1 MRILLIHSDEFS
13 YRVTQKTPIA
23 EKLEDE
29 SVKQGSSEDCLVV
42 FSAVE
47 KGDELNKTYVINQ
60 TVEEIKKVA
69 DQVGAKKI
77 VVYPYAHLS
86 PNLSD
91 PKTAIE
97 ILKGVAK
104 KLGEQYSVMRSPF
117 GFYKAFK
124 LSCKGH
130 PMSELSREIHPP
142 EREAEEKEASKEAPR
157 KIAKRFLVL
166 TPNGEEME
174 PGEFVKN
181 CEDDEFKTLVEKEA
195 LGKESP
201 GSGGEPEFIGIVKR
215 YNINWE
221 GFSDRGHMKFG
232 PEGNLLFELIA
243 EYAERIVRD
252 FGIPVYSVRGTNMFD
267 LEMKPVREHAEL
279 YGDRLY
285 QLEVEDKKLVMRY
298 AACHQQ
304 FSMIKDW
311 TISYRNLPFG
321 AFEVADSY
329 RMEQS
334 GELLL
339 CFRTRKMHMPD
350 FHVICRDEKEAL
362 EWFYKIHEKI
372 YEAMEELGR
381 NYELLINLTS
391 EEFYERNK
399 DFLLKLAKTR
409 KKNLLLCFY
418 PPGINYYWS
427 INNEYHIT
435 DDLNR
440 PREIGTVQIDFGN
453 SKRFGI
459 KYTDADGSERFPFI
473 LHTAVIGT
481 IERYLFA
488 LFDTA
493 VKMKKEGKPP
503 MLPVWVSPTQLRI
516 VPVAERHLKFA
527 EELASKIRGIRVDID
542 DRSETVARR
551 IKQAEEEWI
560 PYIVVVGDKEVEGEK
575 LTVRIREIRKE
586 VQMTLEELVKEIH
599 KKIGDKPFKPLTLP
613 IHVSKRPIFNV

>member
-29 SVKQGSSEDCLVV
+29 SAKQGSSKDCLVV

-47 KGDELNKTYVINQ
+47 KGDEKNKRYVIDR
-60 TVEEIKKVA
+60 TVEEIRKVA
-69 DQVGAKKI
+69 EQVGAKRI

-91 PKTAIE
+91 PKTAVE
-97 ILKGVAK
+97 ILKGVAER
-104 KLGEQYSVMRSPF
+104 LEEEYSVMRSPF
-117 GFYKAFK
+117 GYYKAFT

-130 PMSELSREIHPP
+130 PLSELSREIHP
-142 EREAEEKEASKEAPR
+142 EEEAKEEVKEAPK

-166 TPNGEEME
+166 TPDGREFDPE
-174 PGEFVKN
+174 EFVKT
-181 CEDDEFKTLVEKEA
+181 CEDDEFKVLVEREA
-195 LGKESP
+195 LGRESP
-201 GSGGEPEFIGIVKR
+201 GSEEEPEFISVVKR

-221 GFSDRGHMKFG
+221 SFSDRGHMKFG
-232 PEGNLLFELIA
+232 PEGNLLFELVA
-243 EYAERIVRD
+243 EYAEKIVRSL
-252 FGIPVYSVRGTNMFD
+252 GIPVYSVRGTNMFNLD
-267 LEMKPVREHAEL
+267 LKPVKEHADL

-285 QLEVEDKKLVMRY
+285 QLEVENRKFVMRY

-304 FSMIKDW
+304 FAMIKDW

-321 AFEVADSY
+321 AFENADSY
-329 RMEQS
+329 RLEQS

-339 CFRTRKMHMPD
+339 CFRTRKLHMPD

-372 YEAMEELGR
+372 YEAMDELGR
-381 NYELLINLTS
+381 NNELLINLTS
-391 EEFYERNK
+391 EEFYKRNK
-399 DFLLKLAKTR
+399 DFLLKLARTKN
-409 KKNLLLCFY
+409 KNLLVCFY

-427 INNEYHIT
+427 INNEYHIL

-453 SKRFGI
+453 SRRFGI
-459 KYTDADGSERFPFI
+459 KYTDADGTEKYPYI
-473 LHTAVIGT
+473 LHSAVIGT
-481 IERYLFA
+481 IERYLFT

-493 VKMKKEGKPP
+493 VKRKKEGKPP

-516 VPVAERHLKFA
+516 IPVAERHLEYA
-527 EELASKIRGIRVDID
+527 EKLAKKIKGVRVDID
-542 DRSETVARR
+542 DRSETVSRR

-575 LTVRIREIRKE
+575 LKVRVRETREEVEMTPKELEKEIRS
-586 VQMTLEELVKEIH
+586 
-599 KKIGDKPFKPLTLP
+599 KIGDKPFKELTLP
-613 IHVSKRPIFNV
+613 IHISKRPMFNV

>member
-29 SVKQGSSEDCLVV
+29 SAKQGSSKDCLVV

-47 KGDELNKTYVINQ
+47 KGDEKNKRYVIDR

-69 DQVGAKKI
+69 EQVGAKRI

-97 ILKGVAK
+97 VLKGVAE
-104 KLGEQYSVMRSPF
+104 KLGEEYSVMRSPF
-117 GFYKAFK
+117 GYYKAFT

-130 PMSELSREIHPP
+130 PLSELSREIHP
-142 EREAEEKEASKEAPR
+142 EEEAKEEVKEAPK

-166 TPNGEEME
+166 TPDGREFDPE
-174 PGEFVKN
+174 EFVKT
-181 CEDDEFKTLVEKEA
+181 CEDDEFKVLVEREA
-195 LGKESP
+195 LGRESP
-201 GSGGEPEFIGIVKR
+201 GSEEEPEFISVVKR

-221 GFSDRGHMKFG
+221 SFSDRGHMKFG
-232 PEGNLLFELIA
+232 PEGNLLFELVA
-243 EYAERIVRD
+243 EYAEKIVRSL
-252 FGIPVYSVRGTNMFD
+252 GIPVYSVRGTNMFNLD
-267 LEMKPVREHAEL
+267 LKPVKEHAEL

-285 QLEVEDKKLVMRY
+285 QLEVENRKFVMRY

-304 FSMIKDW
+304 FAMIKDW

-321 AFEVADSY
+321 AFENADSY
-329 RMEQS
+329 RLEQS

-339 CFRTRKMHMPD
+339 CFRTRKLHMPD

-372 YEAMEELGR
+372 YEAMDELGR
-381 NYELLINLTS
+381 NNELLINLTS
-391 EEFYERNK
+391 EEFYKRNK
-399 DFLLKLAKTR
+399 DFLLKLAKT
-409 KKNLLLCFY
+409 KNKNLLICFY

-427 INNEYHIT
+427 INNEYHIL

-459 KYTDADGSERFPFI
+459 KYTDADGTEKYPYI
-473 LHTAVIGT
+473 LHSAVIGT
-481 IERYLFA
+481 IERYLFT

-493 VKMKKEGKPP
+493 VKRKKEGKPP

-516 VPVAERHLKFA
+516 IPVAERHLEYA
-527 EELASKIRGIRVDID
+527 EKLAKKIKGVRVDID
-542 DRSETVARR
+542 DRSETVSRR

-575 LTVRIREIRKE
+575 LKVRVRETREEVEMTPKELEKEIRS
-586 VQMTLEELVKEIH
+586 
-599 KKIGDKPFKPLTLP
+599 KIGDKPFKELTLP
-613 IHVSKRPIFNV
+613 IHISKRPIFNV

>member
-23 EKLEDE
+23 EKLDDE
-29 SVKQGSSEDCLVV
+29 SVKQGSSKDCLVV

-47 KGDELNKTYVINQ
+47 KGDEKNKRYVIDR
-60 TVEEIKKVA
+60 TVEEIRKVA
-69 DQVGAKKI
+69 EQVGAKRI

-91 PKTAIE
+91 PKPAVE
-97 ILKGVAK
+97 ILKGVAER
-104 KLGEQYSVMRSPF
+104 LGEEYSVMRSPF
-117 GFYKAFK
+117 GYYKAFT
-124 LSCKGH
+124 LNCKGH
-130 PMSELSREIHPP
+130 PLSELSREIHP
-142 EREAEEKEASKEAPR
+142 EEEAREEVREAPK

-166 TPNGEEME
+166 TPDGREFDPE
-174 PGEFVKN
+174 EFVRT
-181 CEDDEFKTLVEKEA
+181 CEDDEFKVLVEKEA
-195 LGKESP
+195 LGRESP
-201 GSGGEPEFIGIVKR
+201 GSEEEPEFISVVKR

-221 GFSDRGHMKFG
+221 SFSDRGHMKFG
-232 PEGNLLFELIA
+232 PEGNLLFELVA
-243 EYAERIVRD
+243 EYAEKIVRSL
-252 FGIPVYSVRGTNMFD
+252 GIPVYSVRGTNMFD
-267 LEMKPVREHAEL
+267 LDLKPVKEHAEL

-285 QLEVEDKKLVMRY
+285 QLEVENRRFVMRY

-304 FSMIKDW
+304 FAMIKDW

-321 AFEVADSY
+321 AFENADSY
-329 RMEQS
+329 RLEQS

-339 CFRTRKMHMPD
+339 CFRTRKLHMPD

-372 YEAMEELGR
+372 YEAMDELGR
-381 NYELLINLTS
+381 NNELLINLTS
-391 EEFYERNK
+391 EEFYRRNK
-399 DFLLKLAKTR
+399 DFLLKLARTKN
-409 KKNLLLCFY
+409 KNLLICFY
-418 PPGINYYWS
+418 PPGVNYYWS
-427 INNEYHIT
+427 INNEYHIL

-453 SKRFGI
+453 SRRFGI
-459 KYTDADGSERFPFI
+459 KYTDADGTEKYPYI
-473 LHTAVIGT
+473 LHSAVIGT
-481 IERYLFA
+481 IERYLFT

-493 VKMKKEGKPP
+493 VKRKKEGKPP

-516 VPVAERHLKFA
+516 IPVAERHLEYA
-527 EELASKIRGIRVDID
+527 EKLAEKIKGVRVDID
-542 DRSETVARR
+542 DRSETVSRR

-575 LTVRIREIRKE
+575 LKVRVRETREEVEITPKELEKEIRS
-586 VQMTLEELVKEIH
+586 
-599 KKIGDKPFKPLTLP
+599 KIGDKPFKELTLP

>member
-29 SVKQGSSEDCLVV
+29 SIKQGSSKECLVV

-47 KGDELNKTYVINQ
+47 KGDEINKSYVINQ
-60 TVEEIKKVA
+60 TVSEITKVA
-69 DQVGAKKI
+69 GQVGAKNI
-77 VVYPYAHLS
+77 VIYPYAHLS

-91 PKTAIE
+91 PKTAVE
-97 ILKGVAK
+97 ILKGVTE
-104 KLGEQYSVMRSPF
+104 KLKEEYSVIRAPF

-130 PMSELSREIHPP
+130 PMSELSREIHPV
-142 EREAEEKEASKEAPR
+142 EKEAKEVVKEAP
-157 KIAKRFLVL
+157 KKVAKRFLVL
-166 TPNGEEME
+166 TKEGKEFSAEEY
-174 PGEFVKN
+174 VKN
-181 CEDDEFKTLVEKEA
+181 CEDDEFKILVEKEA
-195 LGKESP
+195 LGRERL
-201 GSGGEPEFIGIVKR
+201 GSGEEPEFISVVKR

-243 EYAERIVRD
+243 EYAEKIVRSM
-252 FGIPVYSVRGTNMFD
+252 GIPVYSVRGTNMFD
-267 LEMKPVREHAEL
+267 LDMKPVREHAEL

-285 QLEVEDKKLVMRY
+285 QLEVENKKFVMRY

-304 FSMIKDW
+304 FAMIKDW
-311 TISYRNLPFG
+311 VISYRNLPFG

-329 RMEQS
+329 RLEQS

-350 FHVICRDEKEAL
+350 FHVICRDEEEAL

-372 YEAMEELGR
+372 YEAMGELER

-391 EEFYERNK
+391 EDFYTRNK
-399 DFLLKLAKTR
+399 DFLLKLAKT
-409 KKNLLLCFY
+409 KNKNLLICFY

-435 DDLNR
+435 DDLSR

-459 KYTDADGSERFPFI
+459 KYTDADGNEKYPFI
-473 LHTAVIGT
+473 LHSAIIGT
-481 IERYLFA
+481 IERYLFT

-493 VKMKKEGKPP
+493 VKMKKQGKPP
-503 MLPVWVSPTQLRI
+503 MLPVWISPIQLRI
-516 VPVAERHLKFA
+516 IPVAERHLKFA
-527 EELASKIRGIRVDID
+527 EGLVEKIKGVRVDID

-551 IKQAEEEWI
+551 IRQAEEEWI
-560 PYIVVVGDKEVEGEK
+560 PYIIVVGDKEVEGGK
-575 LTVRIREIRKE
+575 LKVRVRETREEIE
-586 VQMTLEELVKEIH
+586 MTPEELEEEIH
-599 KKIGDKPFKPLTLP
+599 KKIGDKPFKQLTLP
-613 IHVSKRPIFNV
+613 THISKRPIFNV

>member
-29 SVKQGSSEDCLVV
+29 SAKQGSSKDCLVV

-47 KGDELNKTYVINQ
+47 KGDEKNKRYVIDR
-60 TVEEIKKVA
+60 TVEEIRKVA
-69 DQVGAKKI
+69 EQVGAKRI

-91 PKTAIE
+91 PKTAVE
-97 ILKGVAK
+97 I
-104 KLGEQYSVMRSPF
+104 SVMRSPF
-117 GFYKAFK
+117 GYYKAFT

-130 PMSELSREIHPP
+130 PLSELSREIHP
-142 EREAEEKEASKEAPR
+142 EEEAKEEVKEAPK

-166 TPNGEEME
+166 TPDGREFDPE
-174 PGEFVKN
+174 EFVKT
-181 CEDDEFKTLVEKEA
+181 CEDDEFKVLVEREA
-195 LGKESP
+195 LGRESP
-201 GSGGEPEFIGIVKR
+201 GSEEEPEFISVVKR

-221 GFSDRGHMKFG
+221 SFSDRGHMKFG
-232 PEGNLLFELIA
+232 PEGNLLFELVA
-243 EYAERIVRD
+243 EYAEKIVRSL
-252 FGIPVYSVRGTNMFD
+252 GIPVYSVRGTNMFNLD
-267 LEMKPVREHAEL
+267 LKPVKEHADL

-285 QLEVEDKKLVMRY
+285 QLEVENRKFVMRY

-304 FSMIKDW
+304 FAMIKDW

-321 AFEVADSY
+321 AFENADSY
-329 RMEQS
+329 RLEQS

-339 CFRTRKMHMPD
+339 CFRTRKLHMPD

-372 YEAMEELGR
+372 YEAMDELGR
-381 NYELLINLTS
+381 NNELLINLTS
-391 EEFYERNK
+391 EEFYKRNK
-399 DFLLKLAKTR
+399 DFLLKLARTKN
-409 KKNLLLCFY
+409 KNLLVCFY

-427 INNEYHIT
+427 INNEYHIL

-453 SKRFGI
+453 SRRFGI
-459 KYTDADGSERFPFI
+459 KYTDADGTEKYPYI
-473 LHTAVIGT
+473 LHSAVIGT
-481 IERYLFA
+481 IERYLFT

-493 VKMKKEGKPP
+493 VKRKKEGKPP

-516 VPVAERHLKFA
+516 IPVAERHLEYA
-527 EELASKIRGIRVDID
+527 EKLAKKIKGVRVDID
-542 DRSETVARR
+542 DRSETVSRR

-575 LTVRIREIRKE
+575 LKVRVRETREEVEMTPKELEKEIRS
-586 VQMTLEELVKEIH
+586 
-599 KKIGDKPFKPLTLP
+599 KIGDKPFKELTLP
-613 IHVSKRPIFNV
+613 IHISKRPMFNV

>member
-29 SVKQGSSEDCLVV
+29 SAKQGSSKDCLVV

-47 KGDELNKTYVINQ
+47 KGDEKNKRYVIDC

-69 DQVGAKKI
+69 EQVGAKRI

-97 ILKGVAK
+97 VLKGVAE
-104 KLGEQYSVMRSPF
+104 KLGEEYSVMRSPF
-117 GFYKAFK
+117 GYYKAFT

-130 PMSELSREIHPP
+130 PLSELSREIHP
-142 EREAEEKEASKEAPR
+142 EEEAKEEVKEAPK

-166 TPNGEEME
+166 TPDGREFDPE
-174 PGEFVKN
+174 EFVKT
-181 CEDDEFKTLVEKEA
+181 CEDDEFKVLVEREA
-195 LGKESP
+195 LGRESP
-201 GSGGEPEFIGIVKR
+201 GSEEEPEFISVVKR

-221 GFSDRGHMKFG
+221 SFSDRGHMKFG
-232 PEGNLLFELIA
+232 PEGNLLFELVA
-243 EYAERIVRD
+243 EYAEKIVRSL
-252 FGIPVYSVRGTNMFD
+252 GIPVYSVRGTNMFNLD
-267 LEMKPVREHAEL
+267 LKPVKEHAEL

-285 QLEVEDKKLVMRY
+285 QLEVENRKFVMRY

-304 FSMIKDW
+304 FAMIKDW

-321 AFEVADSY
+321 AFENADSY
-329 RMEQS
+329 RLEQS

-339 CFRTRKMHMPD
+339 CFRTRKLHMPD

-372 YEAMEELGR
+372 YEAMDELGR
-381 NYELLINLTS
+381 NNELLINLTS
-391 EEFYERNK
+391 EEFYKRNK
-399 DFLLKLAKTR
+399 DFLLKLAKT
-409 KKNLLLCFY
+409 KNKNLLICFY

-427 INNEYHIT
+427 INNEYHIL

-459 KYTDADGSERFPFI
+459 KYTDADGTEKYPYI
-473 LHTAVIGT
+473 LHSAVIGT
-481 IERYLFA
+481 IERYLFT

-493 VKMKKEGKPP
+493 VKRKKEGKPP

-516 VPVAERHLKFA
+516 IPVAERHLEYA
-527 EELASKIRGIRVDID
+527 EKLAKKIKGVRVDID
-542 DRSETVARR
+542 DRSETVSRR

-575 LTVRIREIRKE
+575 LKVRVRETREEVEMTPKELEKEIRS
-586 VQMTLEELVKEIH
+586 
-599 KKIGDKPFKPLTLP
+599 KIGDKPFKELTLP
-613 IHVSKRPIFNV
+613 IHISKRPIFNV

>member
-1 MRILLIHSDEFS
+1 MRILLIHSDELS

-29 SVKQGSSEDCLVV
+29 SVKQGNAKECLVV

-47 KGDELNKTYVINQ
+47 KGDEINKTYVIDQ
-60 TVEEIKKVA
+60 TVSEIKKVA
-69 DQVGAKKI
+69 SQVGTRNI

-86 PNLSD
+86 SNLSD

-97 ILKGVAK
+97 ILKGVAE
-104 KLGEQYSVMRSPF
+104 KLKGEYSVIRAPF
-117 GFYKAFK
+117 GFYKAFT

-130 PMSELSREIHPP
+130 PMSELSREIHPV
-142 EREAEEKEASKEAPR
+142 EREVKEEAEKEVPK
-157 KIAKRFLVL
+157 KIKKRFLVL
-166 TPNGEEME
+166 TKDGKEYEAEEY
-174 PGEFVKN
+174 VKN
-181 CEDDEFKTLVEKEA
+181 CDDDEFKILVEKEA

-201 GSGGEPEFIGIVKR
+201 GSGGEPEFISVVKR

-221 GFSDRGHMKFG
+221 GFSDRGHMKYG
-232 PEGNLLFELIA
+232 PEGNLLFELVA
-243 EYAERIVRD
+243 EYAEKIVRSM
-252 FGIPVYSVRGTNMFD
+252 GIPVYSVRGTNMFD
-267 LEMKPVREHAEL
+267 LDMRPVREHAEL

-285 QLEVEDKKLVMRY
+285 QLEVENKKFVMRY

-304 FSMIKDW
+304 FAMIKDW

-372 YEAMEELGR
+372 YEAMDELGR

-391 EEFYERNK
+391 EDFYERNK
-399 DFLLKLAKTR
+399 DFLLKLARTKN
-409 KKNLLLCFY
+409 KNLLICFY

-427 INNEYHIT
+427 INSEYHIT

-453 SKRFGI
+453 SRRFGI
-459 KYTDADGSERFPFI
+459 KYTDMDGNEKYPFI
-473 LHTAVIGT
+473 LHSAIIGT

-493 VKMKKEGKPP
+493 IKRKKQGKPP
-503 MLPVWVSPTQLRI
+503 MLPVWISPIQLRI
-516 VPVAERHLKFA
+516 IPVAERHLKFA
-527 EELASKIRGIRVDID
+527 EELAEKIRRVRVDID
-542 DRSETVARR
+542 DRGETVARR
-551 IKQAEEEWI
+551 IRQAEEEWI
-560 PYIVVVGDKEVEGEK
+560 PYIIVVGDKEVEGGK
-575 LTVRIREIRKE
+575 LKVRVRETREE
-586 VQMTLEELVKEIH
+586 VEMTLDELEEEIH
-599 KKIGDKPFKPLTLP
+599 NKTGNKPFKQLTLP
-613 IHVSKRPIFNV
+613 IHISKRPIFNV

>member
-23 EKLEDE
+23 EKLADE
-29 SVKQGSSEDCLVV
+29 SIKQGSSKECLVI

-47 KGDELNKTYVINQ
+47 KGDEINKTYVIDQ
-60 TVEEIKKVA
+60 TAEEIKKVA
-69 DQVGAKKI
+69 DQVGAKNI

-91 PKTAIE
+91 PKTAVE
-97 ILKGVAK
+97 ILKSVAE
-104 KLGEQYSVMRSPF
+104 KLKEEYSVIRAPF

-130 PMSELSREIHPP
+130 PMSELSREIHPV
-142 EREAEEKEASKEAPR
+142 EKEAEEEVKKELPK

-166 TPNGEEME
+166 TKEGEEFGAE
-174 PGEFVKN
+174 EYVKN
-181 CEDDEFKTLVEKEA
+181 SEDDEFKLLVEKEA
-195 LGKESP
+195 LGRESP
-201 GSGGEPEFIGIVKR
+201 GSNEEPEFISVVKR

-221 GFSDRGHMKFG
+221 SFSDRGHMKYG
-232 PEGNLLFELIA
+232 PEGNLMFELIA
-243 EYAERIVRD
+243 EYAERIIRGL
-252 FGIPVYSVRGTNMFD
+252 GIPVYSVRGTNMFD

-279 YGDRLY
+279 FGDRLY
-285 QLEVEDKKLVMRY
+285 QLEVEDRKFVMRY

-304 FSMIKDW
+304 FAIMKDW
-311 TISYRNLPFG
+311 IISYRNLPFG

-350 FHVICRDEKEAL
+350 FHVLCRDENEAL

-372 YEAMEELGR
+372 YEALDELGR
-381 NYELLINLTS
+381 NYELLINMTS
-391 EEFYERNK
+391 EDFYKRNK
-399 DFLLKLAKTR
+399 DFLHKLAETR
-409 KKNLLLCFY
+409 NKNLLICFY

-427 INNEYHIT
+427 INNEYHIA
-435 DDLNR
+435 DDLKR

-459 KYTDADGSERFPFI
+459 KYTDAQGNEKFPFI
-473 LHTAVIGT
+473 LHSAVIGT
-481 IERYLFA
+481 IERYLFT

-493 VKMKKEGKPP
+493 VKMRKEGKAP
-503 MLPVWVSPTQLRI
+503 MLPVWVAPVQLRI
-516 VPVAERHLKFA
+516 IPVAERHLKFA
-527 EELASKIRGIRVDID
+527 EELAEKIREVRTDID

-560 PYIVVVGDKEVEGEK
+560 PYIIVVGDKEVEGEK
-575 LTVRIREIRKE
+575 LKVRVRETREESEMNLKELEKEIRN
-586 VQMTLEELVKEIH
+586 
-599 KKIGDKPFKPLTLP
+599 KIGDKPFKQLTLP
-613 IHVSKRPIFNV
+613 IHMSKRPIFNV

>member
-29 SVKQGSSEDCLVV
+29 SAKQGSSKDCLVV

-47 KGDELNKTYVINQ
+47 KGDEKNKRYVIDR

-69 DQVGAKKI
+69 EQVGAKRI

-97 ILKGVAK
+97 VLKGVAE
-104 KLGEQYSVMRSPF
+104 KLGEEYSVMRSPF
-117 GFYKAFK
+117 GYYKAFT

-130 PMSELSREIHPP
+130 PLSELSREIHP
-142 EREAEEKEASKEAPR
+142 EEEAKEEVKEAPK

-166 TPNGEEME
+166 TPDGREFDPE
-174 PGEFVKN
+174 EFVKT
-181 CEDDEFKTLVEKEA
+181 CEDDEFKVLVEREA
-195 LGKESP
+195 LGRESP
-201 GSGGEPEFIGIVKR
+201 GSEEEPEFISVVKR

-221 GFSDRGHMKFG
+221 SFSDRGHMKFG
-232 PEGNLLFELIA
+232 PEGNLLFELVA
-243 EYAERIVRD
+243 EYAEKIVRSL
-252 FGIPVYSVRGTNMFD
+252 GIPVYSVRGTNMFNLD
-267 LEMKPVREHAEL
+267 LKPVKEHADL

-285 QLEVEDKKLVMRY
+285 QLEVENRKFVMRY

-304 FSMIKDW
+304 FAMIKDW

-321 AFEVADSY
+321 AFENADSY
-329 RMEQS
+329 RLEQS

-339 CFRTRKMHMPD
+339 CFRTRKLHMPD

-372 YEAMEELGR
+372 YEAMDELGR
-381 NYELLINLTS
+381 NNELLINLTS
-391 EEFYERNK
+391 EEFYKRNK
-399 DFLLKLAKTR
+399 DFLLKLARTKN
-409 KKNLLLCFY
+409 KNLLICFY

-427 INNEYHIT
+427 INNEYHIL

-459 KYTDADGSERFPFI
+459 KYTDADGTEKYPYI
-473 LHTAVIGT
+473 LHSAVIGT
-481 IERYLFA
+481 IERYLFT

-493 VKMKKEGKPP
+493 VKRKREGKPP

-516 VPVAERHLKFA
+516 IPVAERHLEYA
-527 EELASKIRGIRVDID
+527 EKLAKKIKGVRVDID
-542 DRSETVARR
+542 DRSETVSRR

-575 LTVRIREIRKE
+575 LKVRVRETREEVEMTPKELEKEIRS
-586 VQMTLEELVKEIH
+586 
-599 KKIGDKPFKPLTLP
+599 KIGDKPFKELTLP
-613 IHVSKRPIFNV
+613 IHISKRPIFNV

>member
-29 SVKQGSSEDCLVV
+29 SAKQGSSKDCLVV

-47 KGDELNKTYVINQ
+47 KGDEKNKRYVIDR

-69 DQVGAKKI
+69 EQVGAKRI

-97 ILKGVAK
+97 VLKGVAE
-104 KLGEQYSVMRSPF
+104 KLGEEYSVMRSPF
-117 GFYKAFK
+117 GYYKAFT

-130 PMSELSREIHPP
+130 PLSELSREIHP
-142 EREAEEKEASKEAPR
+142 EEEAKEEVKEAPK

-166 TPNGEEME
+166 TPDGREFDPE
-174 PGEFVKN
+174 EFVKT
-181 CEDDEFKTLVEKEA
+181 CEDDEFKVLVEKEA
-195 LGKESP
+195 LGRESP
-201 GSGGEPEFIGIVKR
+201 GSEEEPEFISVVKR

-221 GFSDRGHMKFG
+221 SFSDRGHMKFG
-232 PEGNLLFELIA
+232 PEGNLLFELVA
-243 EYAERIVRD
+243 EYAEKIVRSL
-252 FGIPVYSVRGTNMFD
+252 GIPVYSVRGTNMFNLD
-267 LEMKPVREHAEL
+267 LKPVKEHAEL

-285 QLEVEDKKLVMRY
+285 QLEVENRKFVMRY

-304 FSMIKDW
+304 FAMIKDW

-321 AFEVADSY
+321 AFENADSY
-329 RMEQS
+329 RLEQS

-339 CFRTRKMHMPD
+339 CFRTRKLHMPD

-372 YEAMEELGR
+372 YEAMDELGR
-381 NYELLINLTS
+381 NNELLINLTS
-391 EEFYERNK
+391 EEFYKRNK
-399 DFLLKLAKTR
+399 DFLLKLAKT
-409 KKNLLLCFY
+409 KNKNLLICFY

-427 INNEYHIT
+427 INNEYHIL

-459 KYTDADGSERFPFI
+459 KYTDADGTEKYPYI
-473 LHTAVIGT
+473 LHSAVIGT
-481 IERYLFA
+481 IERYLFT

-493 VKMKKEGKPP
+493 VKRKKEGKPP

-516 VPVAERHLKFA
+516 IPVAERHLEYA
-527 EELASKIRGIRVDID
+527 EKLAKKIKGVRVDID
-542 DRSETVARR
+542 DRSETVSRR

-575 LTVRIREIRKE
+575 LKVRVRETREEVEMTPKELEKEIRS
-586 VQMTLEELVKEIH
+586 
-599 KKIGDKPFKPLTLP
+599 KIGDKPFKELTLP
-613 IHVSKRPIFNV
+613 IHISKRPIFNV

>member
-29 SVKQGSSEDCLVV
+29 SAKQGSSKDCLVV

-47 KGDELNKTYVINQ
+47 KGDEKNKRYVIDR

-69 DQVGAKKI
+69 EQVGAKRI

-97 ILKGVAK
+97 VLKGVAE
-104 KLGEQYSVMRSPF
+104 KLGEEYSVMRSPF
-117 GFYKAFK
+117 GYYKAFT

-130 PMSELSREIHPP
+130 PLSELSREIHP
-142 EREAEEKEASKEAPR
+142 EEEAKEEVKEAPK

-166 TPNGEEME
+166 TPDGREFDPE
-174 PGEFVKN
+174 EFVKT
-181 CEDDEFKTLVEKEA
+181 CEDDEFKVLVEREA
-195 LGKESP
+195 LGRESP
-201 GSGGEPEFIGIVKR
+201 GSEEEPEFISVVKR

-221 GFSDRGHMKFG
+221 SFSDRGHMKFG
-232 PEGNLLFELIA
+232 PEGNLLFELVA
-243 EYAERIVRD
+243 EYAEKIVRSL
-252 FGIPVYSVRGTNMFD
+252 GIPVYSVRGTNMFNLD
-267 LEMKPVREHAEL
+267 LKPVKEHADL

-285 QLEVEDKKLVMRY
+285 QLEVENRKFVMRY

-304 FSMIKDW
+304 FAMIKDW

-321 AFEVADSY
+321 AFENADSY
-329 RMEQS
+329 RLEQS

-339 CFRTRKMHMPD
+339 CFRTRKLHMPD

-372 YEAMEELGR
+372 YEAMDELGR
-381 NYELLINLTS
+381 NNELLINLTS
-391 EEFYERNK
+391 EEFYKRNK
-399 DFLLKLAKTR
+399 DFLLKLARTKN
-409 KKNLLLCFY
+409 KNLLICFY

-427 INNEYHIT
+427 INNEYHIL

-459 KYTDADGSERFPFI
+459 KYTDADGTEKYPYI
-473 LHTAVIGT
+473 LHSAVIGT
-481 IERYLFA
+481 IERYLFT

-493 VKMKKEGKPP
+493 VKRKKEGKPP

-516 VPVAERHLKFA
+516 IPVAERHLEYA
-527 EELASKIRGIRVDID
+527 EKLAKKIKGVRVDID
-542 DRSETVARR
+542 DRSETVSRR

-575 LTVRIREIRKE
+575 LKVRVRETREEVEMTPKELEKEIRS
-586 VQMTLEELVKEIH
+586 
-599 KKIGDKPFKPLTLP
+599 KIGDKPFKELTLP
-613 IHVSKRPIFNV
+613 IHISKRPIFNV

>member
-29 SVKQGSSEDCLVV
+29 SAKQGSSKDCLVV

-47 KGDELNKTYVINQ
+47 KGDEKNKRYVIDC

-69 DQVGAKKI
+69 EQVGAKRI

-97 ILKGVAK
+97 VLKGVAE
-104 KLGEQYSVMRSPF
+104 KLGEEYSVMRSPF
-117 GFYKAFK
+117 GYYKAFT

-130 PMSELSREIHPP
+130 PLSELSREIHP
-142 EREAEEKEASKEAPR
+142 EEEAKEEVKEAPK

-166 TPNGEEME
+166 TPDGREFDPE
-174 PGEFVKN
+174 EFVKT
-181 CEDDEFKTLVEKEA
+181 CEDDEFKVLVEREA
-195 LGKESP
+195 LGRESP
-201 GSGGEPEFIGIVKR
+201 GSEEEPEFISVVKR

-221 GFSDRGHMKFG
+221 SFSDRGHMKFG
-232 PEGNLLFELIA
+232 PEGNLLFELVA
-243 EYAERIVRD
+243 EYAEKIVRSL
-252 FGIPVYSVRGTNMFD
+252 GIPVYSVRGTNMFNLD
-267 LEMKPVREHAEL
+267 LKPVKEHADL

-285 QLEVEDKKLVMRY
+285 QLEVENRKFVMRY

-304 FSMIKDW
+304 FAMIKDW

-321 AFEVADSY
+321 AFENADSY
-329 RMEQS
+329 RLEQS

-339 CFRTRKMHMPD
+339 CFRTRKLHMPD

-372 YEAMEELGR
+372 YEAMDELGR
-381 NYELLINLTS
+381 NNELLINLTS
-391 EEFYERNK
+391 EEFYKRNK
-399 DFLLKLAKTR
+399 DFLLKLARTKN
-409 KKNLLLCFY
+409 KNLLICFY

-427 INNEYHIT
+427 INNEYHIL

-459 KYTDADGSERFPFI
+459 KYTDADGTEKYPYI
-473 LHTAVIGT
+473 LHSAVIGT
-481 IERYLFA
+481 IERYLFT

-493 VKMKKEGKPP
+493 VKRKREGKPP

-516 VPVAERHLKFA
+516 IPVAERHLEYA
-527 EELASKIRGIRVDID
+527 EKLAKKIKGVRVDID
-542 DRSETVARR
+542 DRSETVSRR

-575 LTVRIREIRKE
+575 LKVRVRETREEVEMTPKDLEKEIRS
-586 VQMTLEELVKEIH
+586 
-599 KKIGDKPFKPLTLP
+599 KIGDKPFKELTLP
-613 IHVSKRPIFNV
+613 IHISKRPIFNV

>member
-29 SVKQGSSEDCLVV
+29 SAKQGSSKDCLVV

-47 KGDELNKTYVINQ
+47 KGDEKNKRYVIDR

-69 DQVGAKKI
+69 EQVGAKRI

-97 ILKGVAK
+97 VLKGVAE
-104 KLGEQYSVMRSPF
+104 KLGEEYSVMRSPF
-117 GFYKAFK
+117 GYYKAFT

-130 PMSELSREIHPP
+130 PLSELSREIHP
-142 EREAEEKEASKEAPR
+142 EEEAKEEVKEAPK
-157 KIAKRFLVL
+157 KIAKKFLVL
-166 TPNGEEME
+166 TPDGREFDPE
-174 PGEFVKN
+174 EFVKT
-181 CEDDEFKTLVEKEA
+181 CEDDEFKVLVEREA
-195 LGKESP
+195 LGRESP
-201 GSGGEPEFIGIVKR
+201 GSEEEPEFISVVKR

-221 GFSDRGHMKFG
+221 SFSDRGHMKFG
-232 PEGNLLFELIA
+232 PEGNLLFELVA
-243 EYAERIVRD
+243 EYAEKIVRSL
-252 FGIPVYSVRGTNMFD
+252 GIPVYSVRGTNMFNLD
-267 LEMKPVREHAEL
+267 LKPVKEHADL

-285 QLEVEDKKLVMRY
+285 QLEVENRKFVMRY

-304 FSMIKDW
+304 FAMIKDW

-321 AFEVADSY
+321 AFENADSY
-329 RMEQS
+329 RLEQS

-339 CFRTRKMHMPD
+339 CFRTRKLHMPD

-372 YEAMEELGR
+372 YEAMDELGR
-381 NYELLINLTS
+381 NNELLINLTS
-391 EEFYERNK
+391 EEFYKRNK
-399 DFLLKLAKTR
+399 DFLLKLARTKN
-409 KKNLLLCFY
+409 KNLLICFY

-427 INNEYHIT
+427 INNEYHIL

-459 KYTDADGSERFPFI
+459 KYTDADGTEKYPYI
-473 LHTAVIGT
+473 LHSAVIGT
-481 IERYLFA
+481 IERYLFT

-493 VKMKKEGKPP
+493 VKRKREGKPP

-516 VPVAERHLKFA
+516 IPVAERHLEYA
-527 EELASKIRGIRVDID
+527 EKLAKKIKGVRVDID
-542 DRSETVARR
+542 DRSETVSRR

-575 LTVRIREIRKE
+575 LKVRVRETREEVEMTPKELEKEIRS
-586 VQMTLEELVKEIH
+586 
-599 KKIGDKPFKPLTLP
+599 KIGDKPFKELTLP
-613 IHVSKRPIFNV
+613 IHISKRPIFNV